1 VFLAAYFM
9 QDPKNRAQSGVRV
22 GLEVAS
28 SQAMHGGLWR
38 APFTAATSA
47 FELAIVWYC
56 VNEVRNATVR
66 PSSALPHTISVWCAV
81 RPSSHLAIRRDWAC
95 ALCRFHAGGRGV
107 GHGWLH
113 PWQFVLYRMVHQPE
127 GEGVGCWT

>member
-1 VFLAAYFM
+1 MSLWCLLSHAAIASRTPFRAVFLAAYFM
-9 QDPKNRAQSGVRV
+9 QDPKNRAQSGVRF

-56 VNEVRNATVR
+56 VNEV
-66 PSSALPHTISVWCAV
+66 
-81 RPSSHLAIRRDWAC
+81 
-95 ALCRFHAGGRGV
+95 
-107 GHGWLH
+107 
-113 PWQFVLYRMVHQPE
+113 
-127 GEGVGCWT
+127 

>member
-1 VFLAAYFM
+1 MSHAAMASRTLYCVVWCFLPHIM
-9 QDPKNRAQSGVRV
+9 QDPKNRAKSGVRV

-56 VNEVRNATVR
+56 VNEV
-66 PSSALPHTISVWCAV
+66 
-81 RPSSHLAIRRDWAC
+81 
-95 ALCRFHAGGRGV
+95 
-107 GHGWLH
+107 
-113 PWQFVLYRMVHQPE
+113 
-127 GEGVGCWT
+127 

>member
-1 VFLAAYFM
+1 M
-9 QDPKNRAQSGVRV
+9 QDPKNRAQSGVRF

-56 VNEVRNATVR
+56 VNEV
-66 PSSALPHTISVWCAV
+66 
-81 RPSSHLAIRRDWAC
+81 
-95 ALCRFHAGGRGV
+95 
-107 GHGWLH
+107 
-113 PWQFVLYRMVHQPE
+113 
-127 GEGVGCWT
+127 

>member
-1 VFLAAYFM
+1 M
-9 QDPKNRAQSGVRV
+9 QDPKNRAKSGVRV

-56 VNEVRNATVR
+56 VNEVPDA
-66 PSSALPHTISVWCAV
+66 P
-81 RPSSHLAIRRDWAC
+81 
-95 ALCRFHAGGRGV
+95 LCCVCWVVGPRGV
-107 GHGWLH
+107 R
-113 PWQFVLYRMVHQPE
+113 F
-127 GEGVGCWT
+127 

>member
-9 QDPKNRAQSGVRV
+9 QDPKNRAQSGVRF

-66 PSSALPHTISVWCAV
+66 PSSALPRTIRVWCAVCGLPLFVFQSTLCLRRGVV

-113 PWQFVLYRMVHQPE
+113 PR
-127 GEGVGCWT
+127 

>member
-1 VFLAAYFM
+1 M
-9 QDPKNRAQSGVRV
+9 QDPKNRAKSGVRV

-56 VNEVRNATVR
+56 VNEV
-66 PSSALPHTISVWCAV
+66 
-81 RPSSHLAIRRDWAC
+81 
-95 ALCRFHAGGRGV
+95 
-107 GHGWLH
+107 
-113 PWQFVLYRMVHQPE
+113 
-127 GEGVGCWT
+127 

>member
-1 VFLAAYFM
+1 M

-56 VNEVRNATVR
+56 VNEVQYATVR
-66 PSSALPHTISVWCAV
+66 PSRAFFCVSAVFVSAPRWCEALV
-81 RPSSHLAIRRDWAC
+81 SPSYPS
-95 ALCRFHAGGRGV
+95 
-107 GHGWLH
+107 
-113 PWQFVLYRMVHQPE
+113 
-127 GEGVGCWT
+127 